1 MDTVPRIPP
10 PAAALGAAL
19 VQRAL
24 PHGTLPPTL
33 GRTVGAVTV
42 SLVSFALAGTAASRF
57 RQSGTTFEPFHP
69 DRASVLVISGANA
82 VSRNPMYV
90 GMAGLLLAHAVWR
103 GSWTALLPVVG
114 FVVFIDRAQIQ
125 AEETALLEKF
135 GAAYEAYRA
144 TTPRW
149 IDRRSLGFT

>member
-1 MDTVPRIPP
+1 M
-10 PAAALGAAL
+10 L
-19 VQRAL
+19 V
-24 PHGTLPPTL
+24 T
-33 GRTVGAVTV
+33 
-42 SLVSFALAGTAASRF
+42 
-57 RQSGTTFEPFHP
+57 
-69 DRASVLVISGANA
+69 SGANT

-103 GSWTALLPVVG
+103 GSWTALLPLAG

-135 GAAYEAYRA
+135 GATYEAYKA

-149 IDRRSLGFT
+149 IDRRSLRHT